1 MVADCP
7 AIIMKLSSGFLLNKV
22 MGRTSTVDD
31 DININEGG
39 LRYLTLVTQ
48 YSITLPYLGD
58 R

>member
-1 MVADCP
+1 
-7 AIIMKLSSGFLLNKV
+7 